1 MSQEEINRLELY
13 GELMFFFYCTDGS
26 KNPRCLLMQQAFTA
40 IDSEGEHWD
49 EKVIYS
55 VCYGYSGGGVQS
67 DFLFKQDFVN
77 WGTIYYGDCS
87 GDEWRGARDYS
98 KESPYEIDVEKD
110 LTWTEYDSHAY
121 EVLMS
126 NWDAYFEISEAGDDI
141 LLKEEHLRL
150 LQEGSMSSD
159 GFDNDCLQ
167 DFSGIWN
174 FLTSYR

>member
-1 MSQEEINRLELY
+1 M
-13 GELMFFFYCTDGS
+13 
-26 KNPRCLLMQQAFTA
+26 
-40 IDSEGEHWD
+40 
-49 EKVIYS
+49 
-55 VCYGYSGGGVQS
+55 
-67 DFLFKQDFVN
+67 FKQDFVN

-110 LTWTEYDSHAY
+110 LTWTEYDSYAY
-121 EVLMS
+121 EILMS

-141 LLKEEHLRL
+141 LLKEEHLRF

-159 GFDNDCLQ
+159 RFDNDCLQ